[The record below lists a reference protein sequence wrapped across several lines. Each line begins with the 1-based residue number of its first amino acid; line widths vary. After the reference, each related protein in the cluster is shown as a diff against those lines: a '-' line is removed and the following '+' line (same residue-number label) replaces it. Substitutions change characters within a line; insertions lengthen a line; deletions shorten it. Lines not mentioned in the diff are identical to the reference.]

1 MGIAFLTKSIVHKEL
16 KSGELI
22 SIPVR
27 DKNFK
32 RKYYMIYHS
41 EKYATDA
48 CKTINSD
55 ERTKR
60 LTQDFKLVKVEI
72 KEV

>member
-1 MGIAFLTKSIVHKEL
+1 MKKGLSQDIGLVL
-16 KSGELI
+16 KNSDGL
-22 SIPVR
+22 
-27 DKNFK
+27 
-32 RKYYMIYHS
+32 YYYGLNQFGNQIRRSKIYHS

-60 LTQDFKLVKVEI
+60 IKQDFKLVKVEI

>member
-1 MGIAFLTKSIVHKEL
+1 MKKGLSHDVGLVL
-16 KSGELI
+16 KNSDGL
-22 SIPVR
+22 
-27 DKNFK
+27 
-32 RKYYMIYHS
+32 YYYGLNQFGNQIRRSKIYHS
-41 EKYATDA
+41 EKYATEA

-60 LTQDFKLVKVEI
+60 ITQDFKLVKVEI